1 MLYWWHMYCY
11 SIYYTLLVA
20 HVVTVVSILYWWH
33 MYCYS
38 SYYTLLVAHVLLL

>member
-11 SIYYTLLVA
+11 CSYYTLRVA
-20 HVVTVVSILYWWH
+20 HVVILATILYWWH

-38 SYYTLLVAHVLLL
+38 SYYTLLVAHVVLL